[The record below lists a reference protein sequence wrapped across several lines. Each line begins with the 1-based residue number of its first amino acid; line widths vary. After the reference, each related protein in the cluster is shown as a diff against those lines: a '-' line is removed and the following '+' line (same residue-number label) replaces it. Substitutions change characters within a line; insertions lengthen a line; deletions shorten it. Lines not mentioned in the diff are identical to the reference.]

1 MFEER
6 KRTLGGKEE
15 IHKASSKVNGRE
27 ERVWFVVVCV
37 MV

>member
-15 IHKASSKVNGRE
+15 IHKARSKVNGRE
-27 ERVWFVVVCV
+27 ERAWLAVVSV